1 MRIDILIN
9 KSQKKFL
16 IVENLS
22 DNFAKDTEKLFD
34 LTKKILKQTSDQLKI
49 NLEFLLTWGASI
61 GGFIGPLE
69 QYLNG
74 QYPNLSSTDSTL
86 ILTGV
91 ISILYYDNKSVIKKI
106 LQTIKDKGLTKEFLT
121 VLTKGKEFKSV
132 FLNFL
137 KTLNITTHKISN
149 IMSYTFIIPLL
160 PMFYEMV
167 QSGNI
172 SFEDA
177 GKISDRLLGFGFL
190 TISGV
195 AVKELIEKIITK
207 FSN

>member
-9 KSQKKFL
+9 ESQKKFL